1 MVDKWLFLA
10 AYSGFLS
17 SSSTAYRSVE
27 RFELDAEDRKKSKQS
42 TAQLTSTFAWKF
54 HSDRSR
60 IVSPDPR
67 LIDIALH
74 RARKSARLS
83 SCINFFLTVFL
94 AATALLSKWAIIQP
108 IHNEIVRKS
117 RANETL
123 FYEQNHICR
132 IINLQDFNVL
142 TFPIACFLIL
152 VFTVCSK
159 RTSFMKDKCR
169 GYGAAPMPLDFL
181 SHFDRKFAGVI
192 FAVCVD
198 ELIMILQ
205 QALNGGSTKGEG
217 VIVRYLLRLLQVLV
231 MGLRYYPFLAA
242 VYINSI
248 TTLLLGTLYAWLDY
262 SVTIVNQGMCQAD
275 FYPTLDKSNSSS
287 IDTKLEYYGTGSAL
301 IAIQLCTDIPRF
313 MCLAYI
319 SVKIPMLLLKKLYYR
334 CKKDLP
340 MEKRLL
346 LKMSRE
352 ERIFRRACKPN
363 SIEMIYVRNLF
374 RSATDRPRSHHLVA
388 RLLPKFIYEWRDDF
402 RFSSR
407 IICVYSSLL
416 LLLYYVTIQAFVRI
430 IPVLDEVQKVLQILV
445 DVISDAFYNPVDDDP
460 EAGEVSGSST
470 NFPFPNLIR
479 PYIFAVFITFFIIL
493 IQLLVLLANI
503 RRNLFQ
509 AFRGDDS
516 EIPRRQRSK
525 YVSYSSGNV
534 HFGGYFIGYLIWG
547 FIIVAVVVALL
558 CFSIEAFITFGN
570 VRLIESFL
578 RRIIPSFLFVFFK
591 QYLNKLLAQYVFLQH
606 QGQVL
611 ALNNRRALMIFIY
624 FNFFLDA
631 FLGFVS
637 SLIRLVKSLIGGVL
651 YMCRLDYSPLG
662 RKLEGYDGGFNAYCG
677 FIHTECTHRHPVM
690 LVFASYLYTQM
701 RLTRLANE
709 QAELVY
715 GAADEMQ
722 MKKKKLTTR
731 YTRKWKLAV
740 FLIRNPSIVFF
751 RKAFLNQFHLDD
763 VKGMNDF
770 DGERH
775 AERRM
780 SAYARRMATSQLI
793 MVSEDGQE
801 SISRVRLWEISNN
814 TLLFNLFRK

>member
-1 MVDKWLFLA
+1 ML
-10 AYSGFLS
+10 
-17 SSSTAYRSVE
+17 TAV
-27 RFELDAEDRKKSKQS
+27 
-42 TAQLTSTFAWKF
+42 
-54 HSDRSR
+54 
-60 IVSPDPR
+60 
-67 LIDIALH
+67 
-74 RARKSARLS
+74 
-83 SCINFFLTVFL
+83 
-94 AATALLSKWAIIQP
+94 ALLSKWAIIQP
-108 IHNEIVRKS
+108 IHNEIVRKY

-123 FYEQNHICR
+123 YYEQNYICR
-132 IINLQDFNVL
+132 IIDLQDFNVL

-152 VFTVCSK
+152 VFTVCSQ
-159 RTSFMKDKCR
+159 RTSFKKDRCR

-205 QALNGGSTKGEG
+205 QALGGGSTKGEG
-217 VIVRYLLRLLQVLV
+217 VIVTYLLKLLQVLV

-262 SVTIVNQGMCQAD
+262 SVTIVNQGMCQPD
-275 FYPTLDKSNSSS
+275 FYPTYDSSNTSS
-287 IDTKLEYYGTGSAL
+287 IDTLLEYYGTGSAL
-301 IAIQLCTDIPRF
+301 IVIQLCADIPRF
-313 MCLAYI
+313 ICLAYI
-319 SVKIPMLLLKKLYYR
+319 NVKLPMLLVRKLYYR
-334 CKKDLP
+334 FKKDLP

-363 SIEMIYVRNLF
+363 SVEMIYVRNLF
-374 RSATDRPRSHHLVA
+374 RSATDRPRSLHLFA

-407 IICVYSSLL
+407 VTCVYSSLL
-416 LLLYYVTIQAFVRI
+416 LLLYYVTVQAFVRV
-430 IPVLDEVQKVLQILV
+430 IPFLKTIQDTLQLVLDALSSVLNSSEDV
-445 DVISDAFYNPVDDDP
+445 DPAT
-460 EAGEVSGSST
+460 GEVST
-470 NFPFPNLIR
+470 AATYYPVPNLIR
-479 PYIFAVFITFFIIL
+479 PYIFAVFITFVIIL

-534 HFGGYFIGYLIWG
+534 HFAGYFIGYLIWG
-547 FIIVAVVVALL
+547 FIIVAIISAVL
-558 CFSIEAFITFGN
+558 CMSIEAFIVFGGS
-570 VRLIESFL
+570 RWIESFL
-578 RRIIPSFLFVFFK
+578 KMIIPSCLFVFFK

-637 SLIRLVKSLIGGVL
+637 SIIRLVKSLIGGVL

-662 RKLEGYDGGFNAYCG
+662 RKLEAFDGGFSAYCG

-690 LVFASYLYTQM
+690 VVFASYLYTQM
-701 RLTRLANE
+701 RLTQLANE

-715 GAADEMQ
+715 SAADEMQ
-722 MKKKKLTTR
+722 MKKKKLTTK

-763 VKGMNDF
+763 VKAMNDL
-770 DGERH
+770 DGEKHGERKLSVY
-775 AERRM
+775 ARRM
-780 SAYARRMATSQLI
+780 SAFHVLPLGEG
-793 MVSEDGQE
+793 VSDAV
-801 SISRVRLWEISNN
+801 SRSR
-814 TLLFNLFRK
+814 F

>member
-1 MVDKWLFLA
+1 MP
-10 AYSGFLS
+10 
-17 SSSTAYRSVE
+17 
-27 RFELDAEDRKKSKQS
+27 
-42 TAQLTSTFAWKF
+42 
-54 HSDRSR
+54 
-60 IVSPDPR
+60 PDPS
-67 LIDIALH
+67 LIDVALH
-74 RARKSARLS
+74 RAQQSARLS
-83 SCINFFLTVFL
+83 SCINFVLTL
-94 AATALLSKWAIIQP
+94 LLTSAALLSKWTIIQP
-108 IHNEIVRKS
+108 IHNEIVRKYI
-117 RANETL
+117 ANETI
-123 FYEQNHICR
+123 FYEQNRICR
-132 IINLQDFNVL
+132 LVDADDFDIL
-142 TFPIACFLIL
+142 TASIASFLIV
-152 VFTVCSK
+152 VFAVSSQ
-159 RTSFMKDKCR
+159 RASFMKDKCR
-169 GYGAAPMPLDFL
+169 GYGTAPMPLDFL

-205 QALNGGSTKGEG
+205 QALGGGSTKGEG

-231 MGLRYYPFLAA
+231 MGLRYYPLLAA

-248 TTLLLGTLYAWLDY
+248 TTLLLGTLYAWLEF
-262 SVTIVNQGMCQAD
+262 SFTIVNQGMCQPD
-275 FYPTLDKSNSSS
+275 YYPTLEESNSSS
-287 IDTKLEYYGTGSAL
+287 IDTMFEHYGTGSAL
-301 IAIQLCTDIPRF
+301 IAIQLGTDIPRF
-313 MCLAYI
+313 LCLAYI
-319 SVKIPMLLLKKLYYR
+319 NVKLPMLLVRKLYYR
-334 CKKDLP
+334 FKKDLP
-340 MEKRLL
+340 MERRLL
-346 LKMSRE
+346 MQMSRE

-363 SIEMIYVRNLF
+363 SIEMLYVRNLF
-374 RSATDRPRSHHLVA
+374 RSATDRPRSQHLFA

-407 IICVYSSLL
+407 VTCVYSSVL
-416 LLLYYVTIQAFVRI
+416 LLLYYVTVQAFIQV
-430 IPVLDEVQKVLQILV
+430 IPLLKTLRETLQLAFDALSSVLNS
-445 DVISDAFYNPVDDDP
+445 SDNIDP
-460 EAGEVSGSST
+460 ATGEVSAST
-470 NFPFPNLIR
+470 TYYPVPNLIR
-479 PYIFAVFITFFIIL
+479 PYIFAVFITFLIIL

-516 EIPRRQRSK
+516 EIPRRQRSY
-525 YVSYSSGNV
+525 YVDYSCGNV

-547 FIIVAVVVALL
+547 FILVAIVAALL
-558 CFSIEAFITFGN
+558 CISIEAFIIFGGSRW
-570 VRLIESFL
+570 VESFL
-578 RRIIPSFLFVFFK
+578 KIVIPSCLFVFFK

-637 SLIRLVKSLIGGVL
+637 SIIRLVKSVIGGVV

-662 RKLEGYDGGFNAYCG
+662 RKLEIFDGGFSAYYG

-701 RLTRLANE
+701 RLTQLANE
-709 QAELVY
+709 QAELMY
-715 GAADEMQ
+715 GVADEMQ

-763 VKGMNDF
+763 VKAMNDF
-770 DGERH
+770 DGGRH

-780 SAYARRMATSQLI
+780 SAYARRMATSQLVV
-793 MVSEDGQE
+793 VSEDGQE
-801 SISRVRLWEISNN
+801 YLSRIRLWELSNN
-814 TLLFNLFRK
+814 TFW